1 MDTQNSQQEFR
12 RTYYALRSIKVRL
25 LRLWYGTKLAHP
37 TAYLAWKSDIS
48 KDLQI
53 GAYSYVGPG
62 AIISPNV
69 RIGKYA
75 MLGPSVFVIGAD
87 HNFSKAGMPT
97 IFSGRPPA
105 VVTTIGDDAWIGAR
119 ATIIAGN
126 RIGNGAIV
134 AAGSVVTKDVP
145 DYAIVAG
152 VPARIVRTRFSQQ
165 EQSLH
170 DKMLTEAVRSGQF
183 CQDIEHQEQ

>member
-1 MDTQNSQQEFR
+1 MDTQNLQKESR
-12 RTYYALRSIKVRL
+12 RIYYALRSIKVRL
-25 LRLWYGTKLAHP
+25 LRLWHGTKFAHP
-37 TAYLAWKSDIS
+37 TAYLARKSDIA

-69 RIGKYA
+69 KIGNYT
-75 MLGPSVFVIGAD
+75 MLGPSVFIIGAD
-87 HNFSKAGMPT
+87 HKFTDIGIPI
-97 IFSGRPPA
+97 IFSGRPTA
-105 VVTTIGDDAWIGAR
+105 LITTIGNDVWVGAR
-119 ATIIAGN
+119 ATIISGN

-152 VPARIVRTRFSQQ
+152 IPAKIIRMRFSTQ
-165 EQSLH
+165 EQLFH
-170 DKMLTEAVRSGQF
+170 NRMLAETPRSGKF
-183 CQDIEHQEQ
+183 CQDIELKEI

>member
-1 MDTQNSQQEFR
+1 METQNSQQESR
-12 RTYYALRSIKVRL
+12 RIYYALRGIKVRL
-25 LRLWYGTKLAHP
+25 LGLWHGTKSAHP
-37 TAYLAWKSDIS
+37 TAYLAWKSDIA

-53 GAYSYVGPG
+53 GAYSYIGPG

-69 RIGKYA
+69 KIGKYT

-87 HNFSKAGMPT
+87 HNFNKPGIPT
-97 IFSGRPPA
+97 IFSGRPPT
-105 VVTTIGDDAWIGAR
+105 VVTTIGDDVWIGAR

-145 DYAIVAG
+145 AYAIVAG
-152 VPARIVRTRFSQQ
+152 IPAKIIRMRFSAH

-170 DKMLTEAVRSGQF
+170 DGMLMKAARSGQF